1 MRATRVAAW
10 AGAFNT
16 NDSLYSRQKEGG
28 ADCAS
33 RGEAAIAAAQPIR
46 GNEAPLS
53 DTTTPGTRRRAA
65 RRVIVSLHDVA
76 PPFEAAIR
84 AQLAL
89 LASAGVRRVA
99 LKVVP
104 DWHGAYPLSDA
115 PSLVALLHEQL
126 AAGSQI
132 VLHGFAHQPYKHR
145 PFQGPGLSR
154 TRARLFASDAAEFL
168 TLSADEAAEALR
180 RGITAFE
187 RAGLPRS
194 DTFCAPGWLH
204 NAEALAAL
212 KREGFRYLVDMF
224 VMRDLWEGRSV
235 WTPPVGYMGGGPRQE
250 LGVQILN
257 GIVRQTAL
265 RVAPVAK
272 VYLHP
277 QGDPT
282 GAIVRRRVA
291 ELARMITRDGWRP
304 STFAEVCGD
313 GDA

>member
-1 MRATRVAAW
+1 MR
-10 AGAFNT
+10 
-16 NDSLYSRQKEGG
+16 
-28 ADCAS
+28 
-33 RGEAAIAAAQPIR
+33 
-46 GNEAPLS
+46 APLS
-53 DTTTPGTRRRAA
+53 DVTTPGAWGRAD

-89 LASAGVRRVA
+89 LAPAGVRRVA

-104 DWHGAYPLSDA
+104 NWHGAHPLSES
-115 PSLVALLHEQL
+115 PSLIALLHEQL
-126 AAGSQI
+126 AVGSQI
-132 VLHGFAHQPYKHR
+132 VLHGFTHQPHGGR
-145 PFQGPGLSR
+145 PFRGPWLSR
-154 TRARLFASDAAEFL
+154 TRARLFAGDAAEFL
-168 TLSADEAAEALR
+168 TLSADEAAAALR
-180 RGITAFE
+180 QGIAAFE
-187 RAGLPRS
+187 RAGLPRP

-204 NAEALAAL
+204 NAEAVAAL
-212 KREGFRYLVDMF
+212 KREGFRYLIDMF
-224 VMRDLWEGRSV
+224 VVRDLWEGRSV

-265 RVAPVAK
+265 RAAPVAK

-291 ELARMITRDGWRP
+291 ELARMIARDGWRP

>member
-1 MRATRVAAW
+1 
-10 AGAFNT
+10 
-16 NDSLYSRQKEGG
+16 
-28 ADCAS
+28 
-33 RGEAAIAAAQPIR
+33 
-46 GNEAPLS
+46 LS
-53 DTTTPGTRRRAA
+53 DTTTPATRGRAT

-76 PPFEAAIR
+76 PPFEHAIR

-104 DWHGAYPLSDA
+104 NWHGARPLADS

-126 AAGSQI
+126 ATGSQI
-132 VLHGFAHQPYKHR
+132 ILHGFEHR
-145 PFQGPGLSR
+145 PARNRSFQGPWLSR

-168 TLSADEAAEALR
+168 TLSADEAAGALR
-180 RGITAFE
+180 QGLAAFE
-187 RAGLPRS
+187 RAGLPRP

-212 KREGFRYLVDMF
+212 KREGFRYLIDMF
-224 VMRDLWEGRSV
+224 VVRDLWEGHSV

-250 LGVQILN
+250 LGVQLLN

-265 RVAPVAK
+265 RAAPVAK

-282 GAIVRRRVA
+282 GPSVRRRVA
-291 ELARMITRDGWRP
+291 DLARMIARDGWRP